1 MGVSK
6 CSFQG
11 HACSYHRGTQDLEP
25 SPKRIEKAVD
35 KPASVCE
42 LPSGPSSSPR
52 TLDASDAPPACVGQI
67 FEDDFELV
75 EPTVPEPILPTT
87 AA

>member
-1 MGVSK
+1 MEVSIY
-6 CSFQG
+6 FFRG
-11 HACSYHRGTQDLEP
+11 HACSYRRRAQDLEP
-25 SPKRIEKAVD
+25 SPKRTKKAVD
-35 KPASVCE
+35 KPASVRE

-75 EPTVPEPILPTT
+75 EPTVPQLILPTT

>member
-1 MGVSK
+1 MEVSI

-11 HACSYHRGTQDLEP
+11 HACSYHRRAQDLEP
-25 SPKRIEKAVD
+25 SPKRIKKAVD
-35 KPASVCE
+35 KPASVRE